1 VSGTLANEDIS
12 IGDVGKVISR
22 NQTFLMAHNVVG
34 FNGLEADGFVGL
46 GIKSKDP
53 NHLTLVENLYQKN
66 VIKNNIFSIFL
77 NNNKYEKDDKRKPKS
92 MLMIGGT
99 DLDKYSNGDDVNY
112 YQISSR
118 NDKLWSL
125 NMSSIKCKD
134 TEIETDETFAV
145 LDSNNPKIIGPKAK
159 VDKLF
164 ERFEAMYGC
173 GYYYSRMV
181 CDCSEIYAIVK
192 FPHITIK
199 IEDDE
204 YTFHEGN
211 YFKKTSKVCFLM
223 FEGADIDYWILG
235 QPFLRKYYSIYD
247 IKNERIG
254 LVEAASSR
262 FTVDTDSNWWIIPVV
277 LLIGGAIILF
287 FSLGWT
293 YYKKYSS
300 EKLLIEQEARG

>member
-1 VSGTLANEDIS
+1 MTGFLAGEDFMV
-12 IGDVGKVISR
+12 GDEGRVISR
-22 NQTFLMAHNVVG
+22 NQTFLMAHKVTG
-34 FNGLEADGFVGL
+34 FKKLKADGIVGL
-46 GIKSKDP
+46 GIKSNDP
-53 NHLTLVENLYQKN
+53 NHYTLVENLYLKN
-66 VIKNNIFSIFL
+66 VIKNSIFSIFL

-92 MLMIGGT
+92 MLMIGGH
-99 DLDKYSNGDDVNY
+99 DLDKYSNGDSVNY
-112 YQISSR
+112 YSISSR

-125 NMSSIKCKD
+125 NMSKISVID
-134 TEIETDETFAV
+134 TEIDTDETYAV
-145 LDSNNPKIIGPKAK
+145 LDSNNPKIIGPRSK
-159 VDKLF
+159 VEKLF

-181 CDCSEIYAIVK
+181 CDCSEIYAVVK

-211 YFKKTSKVCFLM
+211 YFKKTSKVCYLM

-247 IKNERIG
+247 IKNSRIG
-254 LVEAASSR
+254 LVEAASSK

-277 LLIGGAIILF
+277 LLIGGSVSLF
-287 FSLGWT
+287 SWLGWT
-293 YYKKYSS
+293 YYKRYSS